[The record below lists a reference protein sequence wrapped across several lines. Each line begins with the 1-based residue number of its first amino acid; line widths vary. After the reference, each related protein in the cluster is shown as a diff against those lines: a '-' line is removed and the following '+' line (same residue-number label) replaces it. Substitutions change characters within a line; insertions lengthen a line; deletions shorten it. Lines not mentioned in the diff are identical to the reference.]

1 MKSIKV
7 KYVPGSAPFYGS
19 VSVPYIV
26 INQGVT
32 RLFFSDIAYDR
43 FLATIC

>member
-1 MKSIKV
+1 MSIKV
-7 KYVPGSAPFYGS
+7 TYAKDEAPFYGS

-32 RLFFSDIAYDR
+32 RLFFSDEAYDR